1 MVEDAQF
8 SDLAQTVHRLEAKVD
23 VALTQTQ
30 ARVDE
35 HGRILQT
42 VTREQDA
49 HDGRLRAV
57 ESLQAVHTSQLTAAA
72 ATLQA
77 LTDRVTGYR
86 PPVWP
91 VVASAVVGIVTVS
104 LAVATIVFA
113 K

>member
-1 MVEDAQF
+1 MVDDAQF

-30 ARVDE
+30 ARVEE
-35 HGRILQT
+35 HGRVLQV
-42 VTREQDA
+42 VTRDQGA

-57 ESLQAVHTSQLTAAA
+57 ESLQAVHTSQLSAAA

-91 VVASAVVGIVTVS
+91 MITSAVVGLVTVS
-104 LAVATIVFA
+104 LAVATVIFA

>member
-1 MVEDAQF
+1 MVDDAQF

-30 ARVDE
+30 ARVEE
-35 HGRILQT
+35 HGRILQA
-42 VTREQDA
+42 VTRDQGA

-57 ESLQAVHTSQLTAAA
+57 ESLQAVHTSQLDAASA
-72 ATLQA
+72 ALRA

-91 VVASAVVGIVTVS
+91 MVTSAVVGLVTVS
-104 LAVATIVFA
+104 LAVATVIFA